1 MFSPWWSQETQ
12 TAWTWYSKP
21 VVLPMSNIPNQVKLT
36 NRCIWEW
43 KLTSFEI
50 KKDILEH
57 KKDLISVPIC
67 QEGNKGNVYF

>member
-1 MFSPWWSQETQ
+1 MP
-12 TAWTWYSKP
+12 
-21 VVLPMSNIPNQVKLT
+21 SNILYKKQVLKTIVTRICSTRQIITQIKVGLT
-36 NRCIWEW
+36 NGCIWEW

-57 KKDLISVPIC
+57 KKDLISVRIC

>member
-1 MFSPWWSQETQ
+1 MKNTDSLKAITKRDLFPLSCTQ
-12 TAWTWYSKP
+12 NHVW
-21 VVLPMSNIPNQVKLT
+21 LT
-36 NRCIWEW
+36 NECVWEW

-57 KKDLISVPIC
+57 KKDLISVLLC

>member
-1 MFSPWWSQETQ
+1 MP
-12 TAWTWYSKP
+12 
-21 VVLPMSNIPNQVKLT
+21 SNILYMKTQVLKTIVKRIYSTRQIITQIKVRLT
-36 NRCIWEW
+36 NGCIWEW